1 MDLCQTVRVC
11 VSIQVYLT
19 VHRKFLHPTRLQHH
33 LLTNNQQLLQ
43 DLSGVFVLSVDECVF
58 HLQCFQTL
66 F

>member
-19 VHRKFLHPTRLQHH
+19 VHGKFLHPTRLQHH
-33 LLTNNQQLLQ
+33 LLTNNQQLLH

-58 HLQCFQTL
+58 HL
-66 F
+66 